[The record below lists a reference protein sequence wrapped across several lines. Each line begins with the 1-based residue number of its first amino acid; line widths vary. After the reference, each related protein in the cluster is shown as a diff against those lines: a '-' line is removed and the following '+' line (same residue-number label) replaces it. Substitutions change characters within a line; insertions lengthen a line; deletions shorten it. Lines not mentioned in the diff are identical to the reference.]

1 MQDGNTSTFSKCWKR
16 LEYLERWRELAVKPD
31 VCDPDDDDMFRLP
44 VDDLRVLTERCLHVR
59 MLANNQLPIRPCS
72 NEQFLVPRPSCIP
85 NAGNGL
91 FVQNGKSFSPGDVLC
106 YYYGHIHTF
115 LSARSLEDTSYLML
129 VHGNALVDPGPLP
142 EIKARYINDPLNE
155 SLYNVQFRPDKGRFR
170 SAVVATRVIAEG
182 EELYVSYGDAY
193 WSQQPTPGQV
203 LYRRSNAN
211 QT

>member
-1 MQDGNTSTFSKCWKR
+1 MERAGSKT
-16 LEYLERWRELAVKPD
+16 D

-72 NEQFLVPRPSCIP
+72 NEQFLVPQPSCIP

-115 LSARSLEDTSYLML
+115 FVRKK
-129 VHGNALVDPGPLP
+129 P
-142 EIKARYINDPLNE
+142 
-155 SLYNVQFRPDKGRFR
+155 
-170 SAVVATRVIAEG
+170 
-182 EELYVSYGDAY
+182 
-193 WSQQPTPGQV
+193 
-203 LYRRSNAN
+203 
-211 QT
+211 